1 MNSPA
6 ISIPGGP
13 ANRVKPTVVLA
24 ASTSA
29 PSQCS
34 RCLASSSCRPSWPTA
49 SASCRTRSGQHSRGP
64 TARAPRALEK
74 RQPRSRHRARR
85 LRLLHLCV
93 PLPRAP
99 GQSRHPRQAQGLRRG
114 VQRGKGGWRGRP
126 ARRAARGL
134 ARTTGDGE
142 GGRGPWGMVGGG
154 FFLLLQRAKPHGA
167 SRSTSRS
174 SEREKGREG
183 KGRRQRGGR
192 E

>member
-34 RCLASSSCRPSWPTA
+34 RCLASRSCRPSWPPDLG
-49 SASCRTRSGQHSRGP
+49 STR
-64 TARAPRALEK
+64 AAPL
-74 RQPRSRHRARR
+74 RARR
-85 LRLLHLCV
+85 VPSRRAPTSLPPSRSKLRLLHPRV

-99 GQSRHPRQAQGLRRG
+99 GQPRHPRQAQGLRRG
-114 VQRGKGGWRGRP
+114 GQRGKGGWRGRP

-134 ARTTGDGE
+134 ARMTGDGE

-154 FFLLLQRAKPHGA
+154 FFLLL
-167 SRSTSRS
+167 
-174 SEREKGREG
+174 
-183 KGRRQRGGR
+183 
-192 E
+192 